1 MLFDIL
7 CLVSLLVVILN
18 LKRLVNIFPSL
29 MACIIRWKE
38 SVNLEA
44 SAKLSRDR
52 DFITLA
58 MIVPFCLTIIRFDLY
73 APAFMSGMDENPEIW
88 TILSI
93 FSIYLLF
100 RFAVSRLFHPQKIGS
115 KTLST
120 AAKSSNT
127 FFIILTLILLA
138 MGGIMTFTGVDDKTI
153 KLAMLWVSMAIYAIH
168 IIRKI
173 QIFNSS
179 CSIFTAFLYLCALEI
194 IPTGIIVVS
203 AIIL

>member
-44 SAKLSRDR
+44 SVKLSRDR

-58 MIVPFCLTIIRFDLY
+58 MIVPFCLTTVRFDLY

-115 KTLST
+115 KTLYT
-120 AAKSSNT
+120 AAKSS
-127 FFIILTLILLA
+127 
-138 MGGIMTFTGVDDKTI
+138 D
-153 KLAMLWVSMAIYAIH
+153 S
-168 IIRKI
+168 
-173 QIFNSS
+173 
-179 CSIFTAFLYLCALEI
+179 
-194 IPTGIIVVS
+194 
-203 AIIL
+203 